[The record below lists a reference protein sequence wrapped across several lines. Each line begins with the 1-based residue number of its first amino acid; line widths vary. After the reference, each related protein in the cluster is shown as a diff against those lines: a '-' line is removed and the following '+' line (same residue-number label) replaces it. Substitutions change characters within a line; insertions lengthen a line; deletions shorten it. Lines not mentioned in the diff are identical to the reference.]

1 MILDIKIDNY
11 LVYSNEVELSME
23 ADMRIKKFS
32 DNVCKQ
38 AGKNILKSTCL
49 FGANNSGKSSFIRGI
64 NTIKNVLLS
73 YVAEVTS
80 NIFNDSKVCSFGI
93 TFTYDDSIYNYE
105 FKYDS
110 TINNGVKNGFIF
122 ESLKEILVDK
132 YGNTTNKQIFLRD
145 VKNNKF
151 QFINNE
157 NLSNFL
163 RMVSTNN
170 ILIYT
175 ISSDIYP
182 EIAKYKDILR
192 NFALSIDILEMDN
205 IPIDKTIDILKNNES
220 IVKQVVNIIKFADI
234 DIDDYVYNKGNI
246 NLPKKD
252 VSNGYA
258 DNLPQENVL
267 KINNLLDDMFRLTS
281 IHKGRKVSS
290 IVFDSNGTKKIV
302 ALAGFIVDSLKNN
315 RILVVDELDSSLH
328 FKITRAIVSL
338 FNNYANKNSQLIF
351 TAHDVTLL
359 DCKKL
364 FRKDQ
369 IWFVDKNDSESKIYA
384 LSSFNALNDHVRSES
399 NIYDL
404 YIKGNLGAIPE
415 PDLIDIL
422 LEINEGKND

>member
-1 MILDIKIDNY
+1 MILNIRIDNY

-49 FGANNSGKSSFIRGI
+49 FGSNNSGKSSFIRGI

-73 YVAEVTS
+73 YVADVTS
-80 NIFNDSKVCSFGI
+80 NIFNDSKICSFGI
-93 TFTYDDSIYNYE
+93 TFIYDDIIYDYE

-110 TINNGVKNGFIF
+110 TINNEIKNGFIF
-122 ESLKEILVDK
+122 ESLKEISVDK

-145 VKNNKF
+145 VNNNKF
-151 QFINNE
+151 MFINNDI
-157 NLSNFL
+157 LSNIL
-163 RMVSTNN
+163 GMVSTNN

-175 ISSDIYP
+175 ISSDKYP
-182 EIAKYKDILR
+182 EIARYKEILR
-192 NFALSIDILEMDN
+192 NFALSIDIFEMDN
-205 IPIDKTIDILKNNES
+205 IPIDKTIQILKKNED
-220 IVKQVVNIIKFADI
+220 IVKQVVDIIRFADV
-234 DIDDYVYNKGNI
+234 DIDDYVYNKENT
-246 NLPKKD
+246 NFPKKD
-252 VSNGYA
+252 VSSGYS
-258 DNLPQENVL
+258 DNMPQENVL
-267 KINNLLDDMFRLTS
+267 KANNLLDDMLRLTS
-281 IHKGRKVSS
+281 IHKGKKVQS
-290 IVFDSNGTKKIV
+290 IIFDSNGTKKIV
-302 ALAGFIVDSLKNN
+302 ALAGYLVNALKNN
-315 RILVVDELDSSLH
+315 RILVIDELDSSLH

-338 FNNYANKNSQLIF
+338 FNNDANKNSQLIF

-369 IWFVDKNDSESKIYA
+369 IWFVDKNDSESKIYP

-399 NIYDL
+399 IIYDL

-422 LEINEGKND
+422 LEINESKND